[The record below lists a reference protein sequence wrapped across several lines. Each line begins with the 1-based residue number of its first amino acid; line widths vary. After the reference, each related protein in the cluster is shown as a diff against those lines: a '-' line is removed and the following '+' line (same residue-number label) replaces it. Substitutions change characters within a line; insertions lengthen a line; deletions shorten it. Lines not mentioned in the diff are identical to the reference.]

1 MTILAQKESMATMTN
16 LGSIPASLLIADGG
30 GGGGL
35 QLITVLHR
43 GGPANNFG
51 VP

>member
-1 MTILAQKESMATMTN
+1 MAIMTN

-30 GGGGL
+30 GRRGL
-35 QLITVLHR
+35 KLITVLYR
-43 GGPANNFG
+43 GGPANDFG